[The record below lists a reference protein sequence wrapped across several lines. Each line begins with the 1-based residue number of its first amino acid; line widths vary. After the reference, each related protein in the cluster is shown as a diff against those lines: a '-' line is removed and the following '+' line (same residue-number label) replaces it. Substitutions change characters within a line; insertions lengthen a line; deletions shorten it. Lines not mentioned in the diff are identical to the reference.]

1 MNKAVLIGN
10 LTRDPE
16 LKTTAAT
23 GSSVCNFTLA
33 VQRRFKNQAGEREA
47 DFIPIVAWK
56 QTAELCAKYLRKGSK
71 VAVEGSI
78 QTRNYDAQDGTRRY
92 VTEIVANEVEFLT
105 KAGEQRQESA
115 PPPSDSTAPPMQGID
130 EDLPF

>member
-1 MNKAVLIGN
+1 MNKTVLIGN

-71 VAVEGSI
+71 VAIEGSI
-78 QTRNYDAQDGTRRY
+78 QTRNYDAQDGTKRY
-92 VTEIVANEVEFLT
+92 VTEIIANEVEFLT

-115 PPPSDSTAPPMQGID
+115 PPPSDSTAPPMGEID
-130 EDLPF
+130 SDLPF